1 MGMKSKLFILT
12 LLLLL
17 SCANPKFILDTEQ
30 VSFRQLLEY
39 VENDQQQ
46 VKSLQAVS
54 RITIDS
60 KEFSGH
66 FYANILYQQSDSLL
80 ITVNGIFGLDA
91 GNLFIGKD
99 RFIFYNQITNK
110 FYNGSVQD
118 FKSKRFMQFPLTISE
133 LSNILLGKENFT
145 IMKIIDYSVQQ
156 NSFLIKAQNGDLNY
170 DIWIDN
176 HTGHIVKLHAYKF
189 DQLLFTREYGD
200 FIKQNDI
207 YFPRKIIMT
216 QAEERQ
222 SVAIYYTELKINKEI
237 NRDKFNIKV
246 SDTAQ
251 QIDISINQENFKQE

>member
-1 MGMKSKLFILT
+1 MGTKNKIFILS

-17 SCANPKFILDTEQ
+17 SCGNPKFVLDTQ
-30 VSFRQLLEY
+30 KVSFRQLLDY
-39 VENDQQQ
+39 VENEQQQ
-46 VKSLQAVS
+46 VKALQAVS

-66 FYANILYQQSDSLL
+66 FYANILYRQSDSLL
-80 ITVNGIFGLDA
+80 VTVNGLFGLDA

-118 FKSKRFMQFPLTISE
+118 FKSRRFMQFPLSISE

-170 DIWIDN
+170 NIWIDN
-176 HTGHIVKLHAYKF
+176 RTGHIFKLHAYKL

-200 FIKQNDI
+200 FIRQNGI
-207 YFPRKIIMT
+207 YFPRKIIMN
-216 QAEERQ
+216 QVEEHQ
-222 SVAIYYTELKINKEI
+222 SIAVYYTELKINKEI
-237 NRDKFNIKV
+237 NPHKFDIKI

-251 QIDISINQENFKQE
+251 QIDISLSQENNKQE